1 MSVRKNHVIIHAV
14 TVTMGRNKK
23 PKEDII
29 GRVSKHK
36 VIVTRKLYPK
46 LKIAK
51 NITKLSIL
59 AKDEFFLSNDK
70 EIVSGRHQPGSKLKI
85 LAQDFFTTKKDPIAE
100 VCSGELMRVLKN
112 FSFGKEHKTYF
123 VFERIPKPEVVKR
136 KKTTEGTMVA

>member
-1 MSVRKNHVIIHAV
+1 MGNQRNHVIIHAV
-14 TVTMGRNKK
+14 TVRMRRDKK
-23 PKEDII
+23 PREEII
-29 GRVSKHK
+29 NRVSKNK

-46 LKIAK
+46 LKNAK
-51 NITKLSIL
+51 NVAKFSIL
-59 AKDEFFLSNDK
+59 AKNEFFLSNDK

>member
-29 GRVSKHK
+29 GRASKHK
-36 VIVTRKLYPK
+36 VMVIRKLYPK
-46 LKIAK
+46 LKYAK
-51 NITKLSIL
+51 NIVKLSIL
-59 AKDEFFLSNDK
+59 AKDEFFLSSDK
-70 EIVSGRHQPGSKLKI
+70 KIVSGRHQPGSKLKI
-85 LAQDFFTTKKDPIAE
+85 LAQDFFAAGDNPIVDACNSEIIQELKKFTA
-100 VCSGELMRVLKN
+100 
-112 FSFGKEHKTYF
+112 GKEYKTYF